1 MPENGFIRTLKKG
14 KSRAQCFSIGF
25 ELCFIQ
31 YVKAAHEVVGGKHP
45 SHIGR
50 EMLDAPFDHDV
61 VKIPLPLNYS
71 KRML

>member
-1 MPENGFIRTLKKG
+1 MPENGFKRTLKKR
-14 KSRAQCFSIGF
+14 KSRAQCIAVGF
-25 ELCFIQ
+25 ELDFIQ

-61 VKIPLPLNYS
+61 VKMALPLNHS

>member
-1 MPENGFIRTLKKG
+1 MAANGFKRTLKKG
-14 KSRAQCFSIGF
+14 KSRAQCIAVGF
-25 ELCFIQ
+25 ERGFIQ
-31 YVKAAHEVVGGKHP
+31 YVKAADEVVGGKQP